1 MRHVHV
7 WVDCHREALKII
19 CSSWTGFNQQ
29 ALSMMP
35 LQRRLGSSC
44 QQSLTNTRRLTPFQQ
59 HRMHKSMLIAT
70 AEWFAKPPD
79 LDSLD
84 TYIMHRHQEKGKQ
97 TLFITAH
104 SARTTHK
111 CQLMGA
117 TPSLINV
124 NFVRLVAPQASTSIP
139 LHHGGAVPLATTGCF
154 PTEASASSLA
164 HPHQA

>member
-1 MRHVHV
+1 
-7 WVDCHREALKII
+7 
-19 CSSWTGFNQQ
+19 
-29 ALSMMP
+29 
-35 LQRRLGSSC
+35 
-44 QQSLTNTRRLTPFQQ
+44 
-59 HRMHKSMLIAT
+59 MHKSLLIAT
-70 AEWFAKPPD
+70 ADWFAKTPD

-124 NFVRLVAPQASTSIP
+124 IFVRLVAPQAP